1 MLYLVAVDDSAES
14 DDAVAYAARHAERFD
29 ATLEIV
35 HVVVPETEVLGDE
48 IVLQGR
54 KEATERGQA
63 ILDDAVE
70 HAQETVGGDLDVDTQ
85 LVTGRPAAAI
95 VQHSREA
102 DADAIFVGHR
112 GLATEQEEVVGSV
125 AKSIVSKASVPVT
138 VVR

>member
-1 MLYLVAVDDSAES
+1 MRYLVAVDDSEES
-14 DDAVAYAARHAERFD
+14 DDAVAYAATHAAGFD

-54 KEATERGQA
+54 KEATERGQQM
-63 ILDDAVE
+63 LDDALT
-70 HAQETVGGDLDVDTQ
+70 HAQETVDADLDVDTQ
-85 LVTGRPAAAI
+85 LVTGRPADAI
-95 VQHSREA
+95 VERAGEA

-112 GLATEQEEVVGSV
+112 GLATEQEKVVGSV
-125 AKSIVSKASVPVT
+125 AKSIVSKAAVPVT

>member
-1 MLYLVAVDDSAES
+1 MRYLVAVDDSGES
-14 DDAVAYAARHAERFD
+14 DDAVAYAARHAEEFD
-29 ATLEIV
+29 ATLGIV

-70 HAQETVGGDLDVDTQ
+70 HAQTAVDSDLDVDTE
-85 LVTGRPAAAI
+85 LITGRPAAAI
-95 VQHSREA
+95 VEQARET
-102 DADAIFVGHR
+102 DSDAIFVGHR

-125 AKSIVSKASVPVT
+125 AKSIVSKADVPVT